1 MSERTHN
8 SSDTSSHAKNSSDN
22 SSNANKNESTLNWE
36 ELFSS
41 TGPLSSVITNF
52 SARPQQQ
59 QMAQAVGDAIQD
71 YKSAVI
77 EAGTGVGKT
86 FAYLVPALSSGGKVI
101 VSTGTKTLQD
111 QLYFKDL
118 PLVRK
123 AFKTSAK
130 LALLKGRANYLCVYR
145 LKQAISDAQYR
156 DRRSVSYLHRID
168 DWSTMTQMG
177 EIAEVTT
184 VPDDAEVW
192 PSVTSTADNC
202 LGAECPDYSECFVAN
217 ARRKAQEADVVVVN
231 HHLFFADMALKDE
244 GFGELLPSAN
254 TVILDESHQ
263 LPDVASNFFS
273 EVFSSRQVRELA
285 RDILAESLTLGGMPE
300 LQDAARDMD
309 KIVQDLRLAM
319 DKPGLRE
326 PWYKISS
333 KPAIK
338 TEVANLEE
346 VMVDLD
352 KQLEALDER
361 SKGLQTCHERLNSLL
376 LRLQR
381 IQKPAKDNVQ
391 WYETFTRSFSLVST
405 PLDIST
411 QFKKQLEALPCSWIF
426 TSATLAVDNQ
436 FSHFSERMGIENANE
451 LKLDSPFDYWHHA
464 LMYAPPDI
472 PLPHEHG
479 FVEAVVEASLPVIEA
494 CKGGVFML
502 FTSYYALN
510 KAAEIIGDSLKDL
523 SEKDQG
529 KERLVLVQGE
539 ATQHDM
545 IERFRNAGNA
555 ILLGTSSFWEGV
567 DVRGDALSCV
577 IIDKL
582 PFAAPND
589 PVMEARIQSI
599 RDNNGNPFFDYQL
612 PQAVITLKQGVGRL
626 IRDNDDRGVLVICD
640 PRLRTKSY
648 GKTFLESLPRI
659 PRTQKIEVVKR
670 FFSLGD
676 QIVVG
681 EGANYKGAN
690 DKGIKDKG
698 AKDEVE
704 NSSKDK
710 VENSENTDKSPK
722 KNRDKDENISD

>member
-1 MSERTHN
+1 MNEQTHN
-8 SSDTSSHAKNSSDN
+8 SPSNDSSFTERTQDINHKDTVDWK
-22 SSNANKNESTLNWE
+22 TLFN
-36 ELFSS
+36 S
-41 TGPLSSVITNF
+41 TGPLSSVIDGFT
-52 SARPQQQ
+52 ARPQQQ
-59 QMAQAVGDAIQD
+59 QMAQAIGDAIKNN
-71 YKSAVI
+71 KSAVI

-86 FAYLVPALSSGGKVI
+86 FAYLAPALSSGGKVI

-123 AFKTSAK
+123 AFQTGAK

-145 LKQAISDAQYR
+145 LKQAIGEGQFR

-168 DWSTMTQMG
+168 DWSTITKMG
-177 EIAEVTT
+177 EIAEVKNI
-184 VPDDAEVW
+184 PNDAEVW
-192 PSVTSTADNC
+192 PSVTSSADNC
-202 LGAECPDYSECFVAN
+202 LGAECPDYGECFVAQ
-217 ARRKAQEADVVVVN
+217 ARKKAQEADVVVVN

-254 TVILDESHQ
+254 VIILDESHQ

-273 EVFSSRQVRELA
+273 EVFASRQVRDLA
-285 RDILAESLTLGGMPE
+285 RDILAESMSLGDMPE
-300 LQDAARDMD
+300 LAEAAREMD
-309 KIVQDLRLAM
+309 KVVQDLRLAM

-338 TEVANLEE
+338 KEIANLKAT
-346 VMVDLD
+346 MIDLD
-352 KQLEALDER
+352 TLLTTLDER
-361 SKGLQTCHERLNSLL
+361 SKGLQTCHERLSTLL
-376 LRLQR
+376 EYLKQM
-381 IQKPAKDNVQ
+381 QKPDEGMVQ
-391 WYETFTRSFSLVST
+391 WYETFTRSFSLIST
-405 PLDIST
+405 PLDIAT
-411 QFKKQLEALPCSWIF
+411 QFKRQMEAMPCSWIF

-436 FSHFSERMGIENANE
+436 FSHFSERMGIESAEE
-451 LKLDSPFDYWHHA
+451 LKLDSPFDYWHHS
-464 LMYAPPDI
+464 LMYAPPNI
-472 PLPHEHG
+472 PLPQDHG

-510 KAAEIIGDSLKDL
+510 KAAEILEDSFDN
-523 SEKDQG
+523 SAN
-529 KERLVLVQGE
+529 RPILVQGE
-539 ATQHDM
+539 ATQHEM
-545 IERFRNAGNA
+545 IEKFRQAGNA

-567 DVRGDALSCV
+567 DVRGEALSCV

-626 IRDNDDRGVLVICD
+626 IRDHNDRGVLVICD

-670 FFSLGD
+670 FFSQD
-676 QIVVG
+676 NSAQTQTFQKT
-681 EGANYKGAN
+681 EK
-690 DKGIKDKG
+690 KDS
-698 AKDEVE
+698 D
-704 NSSKDK
+704 
-710 VENSENTDKSPK
+710 ENT
-722 KNRDKDENISD
+722 SD

>member
-1 MSERTHN
+1 MTQD
-8 SSDTSSHAKNSSDN
+8 SSGTSS
-22 SSNANKNESTLNWE
+22 NETKASIDWE
-36 ELFSS
+36 ELFSN
-41 TGPLSSVITNF
+41 TGPLSTVIPGFT
-52 SARPQQQ
+52 ARPQQQ
-59 QMAQAVGDAIQD
+59 QMAKAVGEAIEQ
-71 YKSAVI
+71 YKATII

-101 VSTGTKTLQD
+101 ISTGTKTLQD

-123 AFKTSAK
+123 AFQISAK

-145 LKQAISDAQYR
+145 MKQALHDGQFR
-156 DRRSVSYLHRID
+156 DRRSISYLHRID
-168 DWSTMTQMG
+168 DWSTMTHMG
-177 EIAEVTT
+177 EIAEVTQ

-192 PSVTSTADNC
+192 SSVTSTTDNC
-202 LGAECPDYSECFVAN
+202 LGADCPDYSDCFVAN

-263 LPDVASNFFS
+263 LPEVASSFFS

-285 RDILAESLTLGGMPE
+285 RDILAETMTLGDMPE
-300 LQDAARDMD
+300 LREASQEMD
-309 KIVQDLRLAM
+309 KVVQDLRLAM

-338 TEVANLEE
+338 TEIANLET
-346 VMVDLD
+346 VMLDLD
-352 KQLEALDER
+352 KLLTALDQR
-361 SKGLQTCHERLNSLL
+361 SKGLQTCHERLDTLL
-376 LRLQR
+376 QRLQQM
-381 IQKPAKDNVQ
+381 QKPVENTVQ

-405 PLDIST
+405 PLEISK
-411 QFKKQLEALPCSWIF
+411 QFKKQMDSLPCSWIF
-426 TSATLAVDNQ
+426 TSATLAVDNH
-436 FSHFSERMGIENANE
+436 FSHFSERMGITDADE
-451 LKLDSPFDYWHHA
+451 LQLDSPFDYWHHS
-464 LMYAPPDI
+464 LMYAPPNI
-472 PLPHEHG
+472 PEPQQHD
-479 FVEAVVEASLPVIEA
+479 FVEAVVEASLPVIDA

-510 KAAEIIGDSLKDL
+510 KAAAIIKDSVTD
-523 SEKDQG
+523 
-529 KERLVLVQGE
+529 RRILVQGE

-545 IERFRNAGNA
+545 IDQFRKDGNA
-555 ILLGTSSFWEGV
+555 LLLGTGSFWEGV
-567 DVRGDALSCV
+567 DVRGAALSCV

-599 RDNNGNPFFDYQL
+599 RANKGNPFYDYQL

-626 IRDNDDRGVLVICD
+626 IRDHTDRGVLVVCD

-648 GKTFLESLPRI
+648 GKVFLESLPRI
-659 PRTQKIEVVKR
+659 PRTQKIDVVKR
-670 FFSLGD
+670 FF
-676 QIVVG
+676 
-681 EGANYKGAN
+681 A
-690 DKGIKDKG
+690 IKDADAETEGSPISK
-698 AKDEVE
+698 
-704 NSSKDK
+704 SSKDQDK
-710 VENSENTDKSPK
+710 SKKQNKKNANAAKLTVLKGKQTKNNENT
-722 KNRDKDENISD
+722 SD

>member
-1 MSERTHN
+1 MNEPIHS
-8 SSDTSSHAKNSSDN
+8 SSDSQNNNSGDIPNDALNDSL
-22 SSNANKNESTLNWE
+22 NKGGSTTLKWE

-41 TGPLSSVITNF
+41 TGPLSTVISNF
-52 SARPQQQ
+52 TARPQQQ
-59 QMAQAVGDAIQD
+59 QMAQAVGDAIHNYQ
-71 YKSAVI
+71 SAII

-123 AFKTSAK
+123 AFQTSAK

-145 LKQAISDAQYR
+145 LKQAISDGQYR

-168 DWSTMTQMG
+168 DWSTLTQMG

-202 LGAECPDYSECFVAN
+202 LGADCPDYSDCFVAN

-263 LPDVASNFFS
+263 LPDIASNFFS
-273 EVFSSRQVRELA
+273 EVFASRQVRELA

-338 TEVANLEE
+338 AEIANLET
-346 VMVDLD
+346 VMMDLD

-381 IQKPAKDNVQ
+381 MQKPVKDNVQ

-411 QFKKQLEALPCSWIF
+411 QFKKQIEALPCSWIF

-436 FSHFSERMGIENANE
+436 FSHFSERMGIENANQ

-479 FVEAVVEASLPVIEA
+479 FVEAVVNASLPVIEA

-510 KAAEIIGDSLKDL
+510 KAAEIIGDSL
-523 SEKDQG
+523 EN
-529 KERLVLVQGE
+529 RRVLVQGE
-539 ATQHDM
+539 ATQHEM
-545 IERFRNAGNA
+545 IERFRHAGNA

-567 DVRGDALSCV
+567 DVRGEALSCV

-670 FFSLGD
+670 FFALGD
-676 QIVVG
+676 RMVVD
-681 EGANYKGAN
+681 EGAE
-690 DKGIKDKG
+690 DEG
-698 AKDEVE
+698 AKNEVE

-710 VENSENTDKSPK
+710 VGKADKVEKIESLESTDKSPT
-722 KNRDKDENISD
+722 KNIGKDEDTSD